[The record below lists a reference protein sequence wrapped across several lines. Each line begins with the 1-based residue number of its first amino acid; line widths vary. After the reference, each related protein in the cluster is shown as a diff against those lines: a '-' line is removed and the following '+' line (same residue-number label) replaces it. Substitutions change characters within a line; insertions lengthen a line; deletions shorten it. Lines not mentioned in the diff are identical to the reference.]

1 MEKPSESWLERTKG
15 SARTAEPEPDP
26 EPHTAGGGRP
36 ASDTDAGSDVPMGDT
51 QPLDGDGFSQPLP
64 SSQPLL
70 PPVPVPD
77 GGAGRDR
84 ADSGARWGDEMPPL
98 RPPKKLHYDD
108 DLSVDL
114 SASNLL
120 ALSNPHLPP
129 LPQPSRQSSFS
140 GSQNLSLF
148 PSQPSDLGRT
158 PLPLCSPS
166 LTAMGVLAA
175 TAGTSFP
182 FPCDCS
188 VPVPTPASASSS
200 SAALGVGVGIAPGS
214 GVGPGSGS
222 TTSMGMSLNTNMG
235 PGTSTSAIT
244 NTSTT
249 DVLRLNGTDLA
260 GRLMPQPARLSSLG
274 AVVDAAPTPVL
285 AAKERARAVE
295 SFLAAVPRTPML
307 ELARLAQRNA
317 EVKAELAQLCVEQAG
332 ALRPRNAARLRQLVA
347 RESALV
353 AHFTEATAQIDTLE
367 KDHLLL
373 PAELSRVREVR
384 LDVRYHFE
392 QVQLYL
398 TEAQNALAVVDS
410 ASSDSAV
417 AGVTSA
423 DSVSPPGSVNDACVD
438 ALVTPRRGRRG
449 NNSSNSST
457 TAATVEA
464 ETEAEAEAA
473 KTALAMSERC
483 MASLVIVEQPF
494 PRVLTKGKLLD
505 RPVTVAILTGSQ
517 QTVTP
522 AEHFALVTDAP
533 DAQKPQGGPC
543 VAIASEIP
551 DGRGVTRL
559 KLRMANG
566 SRMLPVT
573 LKAAI
578 EVACGRGAVVVLE
591 SQPSDPF
598 IVITNENQYE
608 GSNGV
613 LLRTIAFG
621 PHTEIP
627 WTRLANELQRHFLLA
642 TKQLA
647 LFETDAAAAI
657 VAPPPAPAPVTA
669 GPLTAGKSTS
679 TSATTHSRRSTGGNR
694 SARNSDVNN
703 NKHDRGSASS
713 SSSSSSSSTSR
724 QSDAGNMGANGN
736 GNGSNNSTTGTPTRW
751 LSVRELKY
759 LQTRFFGGEPIVNI
773 RQMDGFWAWFGKVLQ
788 RLRSTRQ
795 VSAMWREGLVWAF
808 ASRDD
813 VEQALA
819 LQQPGTFVVRFSERH
834 PGMFV
839 VSYKISPRVEE
850 YNRLIGAPQTSGTP
864 SVKHY
869 LVKVDEISIQ
879 KTLPDFL
886 GENSELHYILAIY
899 HNDFGT
905 STNPPTPLPLPMYQA
920 IPKKEAL
927 SRFYSKH
934 EQPALDG
941 YEPRIGPTIV
951 PPTS

>member
-1 MEKPSESWLERTKG
+1 M
-15 SARTAEPEPDP
+15 
-26 EPHTAGGGRP
+26 
-36 ASDTDAGSDVPMGDT
+36 VDT
-51 QPLDGDGFSQPLP
+51 QPLDGEGFSQPLP
-64 SSQPLL
+64 SSQTLL
-70 PPVPVPD
+70 PPVASHDV
-77 GGAGRDR
+77 
-84 ADSGARWGDEMPPL
+84 PPL
-98 RPPKKLHYDD
+98 RPPKKMHYDD

-120 ALSNPHLPP
+120 ALSNSHLPP

-140 GSQNLSLF
+140 SSQGLSLF
-148 PSQPSDLGRT
+148 PSQPSDLGRA

-166 LTAMGVLAA
+166 LTAMSVLAA
-175 TAGTSFP
+175 TAGTSYP
-182 FPCDCS
+182 YVCEC
-188 VPVPTPASASSS
+188 AGSASTTAGSLAHP
-200 SAALGVGVGIAPGS
+200 AAVA
-214 GVGPGSGS
+214 
-222 TTSMGMSLNTNMG
+222 
-235 PGTSTSAIT
+235 AAAAAAA
-244 NTSTT
+244 T
-249 DVLRLNGTDLA
+249 DPLRLGSAGLSADLT
-260 GRLMPQPARLSSLG
+260 GRLMPQPGRISSLG
-274 AVVDAAPTPVL
+274 AVVDSLPTPVL
-285 AAKERARAVE
+285 AAKERVRAIE
-295 SFLAAVPRTPML
+295 NFLSTVPRTPML
-307 ELARLAQRNA
+307 QLEKVAQRNA
-317 EVKAELAQLCVEQAG
+317 EARAELAQLRVEQAG
-332 ALRPRNAARLRQLVA
+332 ALRPRNVARLRQLVA
-347 RESALV
+347 RESSLV
-353 AHFTEATAQIDTLE
+353 SYFTEASAQIDTLE

-373 PAELSRVREVR
+373 PVELSKVREVR
-384 LDVRYHFE
+384 LDIRYHFE
-392 QVQLYL
+392 QVQLDL
-398 TEAQNALAVVDS
+398 TEAQNAVAAAAAATATS
-410 ASSDSAV
+410 ASA
-417 AGVTSA
+417 AE
-423 DSVSPPGSVNDACVD
+423 ACVD
-438 ALVTPRRGRRG
+438 ALISPRRPPGSAATRRG
-449 NNSSNSST
+449 SGS
-457 TAATVEA
+457 AAA
-464 ETEAEAEAA
+464 AAAAAAAEADAAA
-473 KTALAMSERC
+473 KTALAVSERC

-505 RPVTVAILTGSQ
+505 KPVTVAILTGSQ

-522 AEHFALVTDAP
+522 AEHFTLVMDVADT
-533 DAQKPQGGPC
+533 QKPQGGPS
-543 VAIASEIP
+543 VSIASEIP
-551 DGRGVTRL
+551 DVGNATRL
-559 KLRMANG
+559 KLKMTNG
-566 SRMLPVT
+566 TRMLPTT

-578 EVACGRGAVVVLE
+578 EVSCGRGTVVVLE

-613 LLRTIAFG
+613 LLRNIAFG
-621 PHTEIP
+621 VHSEIP

-642 TKQLA
+642 TKQLGF
-647 LFETDAAAAI
+647 FETDTAAAI
-657 VAPPPAPAPVTA
+657 VAPPPGTPAAAAASLSSPS
-669 GPLTAGKSTS
+669 K
-679 TSATTHSRRSTGGNR
+679 N
-694 SARNSDVNN
+694 
-703 NKHDRGSASS
+703 SS
-713 SSSSSSSSTSR
+713 SSSSSHSR
-724 QSDAGNMGANGN
+724 KSGARGTRNSDVKPDRGTLASRRSDAGTGSGSGTGTGGGGAGGGANALA
-736 GNGSNNSTTGTPTRW
+736 RW

-759 LQTRFFGGEPIVNI
+759 LQTRFFDGEPIVNI

-813 VEQALA
+813 VEQALS

-834 PGMFV
+834 AGMFV

-850 YNRLIGAPQTSGTP
+850 YNRITGAPQTSGIP

-927 SRFYSKH
+927 SRYYSKH